1 MIRQYLGWKSGRA
14 SENTV
19 TAYTTALR
27 LFSQWLSLGG
37 VDPSTDTAD
46 ALPGSVMDE
55 YIVWMRRRPSSRS
68 GQPISAG
75 SVALYHAAVVDLFKY
90 AARRGWLPS
99 RFNWVEMKA
108 SAAETLGTIPMRQA
122 QFDRRIPLLV
132 AYVDQLSLPH
142 THLRKGRAHL
152 ELLRDRG
159 LMHLLLSSGM
169 SNGEVVSLDRSQ
181 IEDASDDSALIVGRG
196 GKERLV
202 FWDAETRKAL
212 DAWLAARRDDYLP
225 LFIRLDNHR
234 GAPGRRGEGW
244 RLSAQNV
251 WKLLTQ
257 YGRPL
262 GIDARPQ
269 AFRNAMASAMLEN
282 DAPIPLVQ
290 KLLGYSSATVTRLA
304 SAAYDAESLRQ
315 GFDRYRPRQ

>member
-1 MIRQYLGWKSGRA
+1 
-14 SENTV
+14 
-19 TAYTTALR
+19 
-27 LFSQWLSLGG
+27 
-37 VDPSTDTAD
+37 
-46 ALPGSVMDE
+46 
-55 YIVWMRRRPSSRS
+55 
-68 GQPISAG
+68 
-75 SVALYHAAVVDLFKY
+75 
-90 AARRGWLPS
+90 
-99 RFNWVEMKA
+99 
-108 SAAETLGTIPMRQA
+108 
-122 QFDRRIPLLV
+122 
-132 AYVDQLSLPH
+132 
-142 THLRKGRAHL
+142 
-152 ELLRDRG
+152 
-159 LMHLLLSSGM
+159 MHLLLSSGM
-169 SNGEVVSLDRSQ
+169 SKAEVVALDRFQ

-234 GAPGRRGEGW
+234 GAPGRRGERW

-262 GIDARPQ
+262 GIDAKPQ
-269 AFRNAMASAMLEN
+269 AFRHAMASAMLEN

-290 KLLGYSSATVTRLA
+290 RLLGYSSATVTRLA